1 MNAAPSTA
9 LPLGSSRTLSPTR
22 LSRVDPE
29 GPAHVV
35 RLLNT
40 VLAVVALRPG
50 DRIKKEATG
59 TAAVKDEVKEEVK
72 TEVKT
77 ESGEGQKQDGA
88 PGETTA
94 ADGGEEGEEEAED
107 EGEGAIDDDDD
118 EVPFIEDIG
127 WREVAGFIVM

>member
-59 TAAVKDEVKEEVK
+59 TTGVKEEVK
-72 TEVKT
+72 EEPKPEIKNEAGEVAN
-77 ESGEGQKQDGA
+77 QDG
-88 PGETTA
+88 TA
-94 ADGGEEGEEEAED
+94 ADPTANGGDEVEAEVGD
-107 EGEGAIDDDDD
+107 EGEGAIDEDDD
-118 EVPFIEDIG
+118 EVPFVEDIG